1 MRILITG
8 CSGFIGFH
16 LSSFLLKKNYK
27 IYGIDT
33 MNSYYDPSLKY
44 NRLKVLKK
52 YKNFNFYKFDIS
64 DKKKLDFFFDK
75 KKINFI
81 INLAAYAGVQYSLIN
96 PDLYFKAN
104 EIGFYNLLENAKRK
118 KIKRIIFA
126 STSSVAGS
134 NSPEFFKE
142 SDKTDFPISLYA
154 ATKKNNEI
162 LAYFYAINYKIRIIG
177 LRFFTVYGPWGRP
190 DLSIFRFAEAMRR
203 NKVITLNNN
212 GRHYRDFTYI
222 DDVVIAIHKLI
233 KLKNFYKKDE
243 KNNPYYHIFNM
254 GGGQKIQITKI
265 VEILQKLFKKRAIV
279 KLGPLKKGDIIFSRS
294 STQKLFRNINYI
306 PKTKFSLGVKKF
318 FEWFKIYHNKN

>member
-16 LSSFLLKKNYK
+16 LSLFLLKKNYK

-52 YKNFNFYKFDIS
+52 YKNFHFNKFDIS
-64 DKKKLDFFFDK
+64 DKKKLDIFFDK
-75 KKINFI
+75 NKINFI
-81 INLAAYAGVQYSLIN
+81 INLAAYAGVQYSLLN

-118 KIKRIIFA
+118 KIKKIIFA
-126 STSSVAGS
+126 SSSSVSGS
-134 NSPEFFKE
+134 NNIKIFSEKNA
-142 SDKTDFPISLYA
+142 TDSPISLYA

-162 LAYFYAINYKIRIIG
+162 LAHFYATNYKIRIIG

-190 DLSIFRFAEAMRR
+190 DLSIFKFADAING
-203 NKVITLNNN
+203 NKTVTLNNN
-212 GRHYRDFTYI
+212 GKHYRDFTYI
-222 DDVVIAIHKLI
+222 DDVVTAIHKLI
-233 KLKNFYKKDE
+233 KLRNFSKKDQ
-243 KNNPYYHIFNM
+243 KSNLYYQIFNM

-265 VEILQKLFKKRAIV
+265 VEILQKLFKKKAII
-279 KLGPLKKGDIIFSRS
+279 KMGPLKKGDIIFSKS
-294 STQKLFRNINYI
+294 STQKLFRNINYV
-306 PKTKFSLGVKKF
+306 PKTKISLGMKKF
-318 FEWFKIYHNKN
+318 FNWFKIYYSTN

>member
-16 LSSFLLKKNYK
+16 LSLFLLKKNYK

-33 MNSYYDPSLKY
+33 MNSYYNPSLKY

-52 YKNFNFYKFDIS
+52 YKNFNFNKFDIS
-64 DKKKLDFFFDK
+64 DKKKLNIFFDK
-75 KKINFI
+75 NKINFI
-81 INLAAYAGVQYSLIN
+81 INLAAYAGVQYSLLN

-118 KIKRIIFA
+118 KIKKIIFA

-134 NSPEFFKE
+134 NSSEFFKE
-142 SDKTDFPISLYA
+142 SDKTDSPISLYA
-154 ATKKNNEI
+154 ATKKNNET

-190 DLSIFRFAEAMRR
+190 DLSIFRFADAIRR

-212 GRHYRDFTYI
+212 GTHYRDFTYI

-233 KLKNFYKKDE
+233 KLKNFYKKDQ
-243 KNNPYYHIFNM
+243 KNNSYYHIFNM

-265 VEILQKLFKKRAIV
+265 VEILEKLFKKRAIV